1 MTIREKEDTAKQIL
15 KILEERGKEYSD
27 SRWHSYM
34 LGSLEVL
41 FEGVFSRLP
50 DEAVEHYKENFKLKN

>member
-1 MTIREKEDTAKQIL
+1 MTIREKKDIAKQIL

-27 SRWHSYM
+27 QRWHSYM

-41 FEGVFSRLP
+41 FEAVFTRLP
-50 DEAVEHYKENFKLKN
+50 DESVEVFKDKYVLKN